1 MNNPLRRLKY
11 LPWRSLFII
20 AGITFV
26 IVIAIELLLGLVF
39 SQLDEGTQLQ
49 IVNILRVTLYSP
61 ALSLLTVG
69 AIGAGIGA
77 LAVFLLETLENR
89 ISINVSVLW
98 SLILCLVIGL
108 IIRNYLP
115 IPALLTDVNQIQLV
129 GIILG
134 VFWKGR
140 RYWR

>member
-1 MNNPLRRLKY
+1 MANPLRQFKY

-26 IVIAIELLLGLVF
+26 IVTTLELLLGLLF
-39 SQLDEGTQLQ
+39 SQLDEGTQFQ
-49 IVNILRVTLYSP
+49 VVNILRATLYSP

-77 LAVFLLETLENR
+77 LAVFLLETLEKR
-89 ISINVSVLW
+89 ISINASVLW
-98 SLILCLVIGL
+98 SLILCLVVGL
-108 IIRNYLP
+108 IIRSYIP

-134 VFWKGR
+134 VFWKGK

>member
-1 MNNPLRRLKY
+1 MTNPLRRFKH

-26 IVIAIELLLGLVF
+26 IVTTLELLLGLVF
-39 SQLDEGTQLQ
+39 SQLDEGTQFQ
-49 IVNILRVTLYSP
+49 VVNILRATLYSP

-77 LAVFLLETLENR
+77 LAVFLLETLEKR
-89 ISINVSVLW
+89 ISINASVLW

-108 IIRNYLP
+108 IVRNYIP

-134 VFWKGR
+134 VFWKGK

>member
-1 MNNPLRRLKY
+1 MTNPLRQLKY

-26 IVIAIELLLGLVF
+26 IVITLEVLLGLAF
-39 SQLDEGTQLQ
+39 SQLDEGTQFQ

-77 LAVFLLETLENR
+77 LALFLLETLEKC
-89 ISINVSVLW
+89 ISINASVLW

-108 IIRNYLP
+108 IIRNYIP
-115 IPALLTDVNQIQLV
+115 IPALLTAVNQIQLV

-134 VFWKGR
+134 VFWKGK

>member
-1 MNNPLRRLKY
+1 MTNPLRQLKH

-20 AGITFV
+20 ACLTFV
-26 IVIAIELLLGLVF
+26 IVTSIELLLGLTF
-39 SQLDEGTQLQ
+39 SQVDEGTQLQ
-49 IVNILRVTLYSP
+49 IVNILRATLYSP

-69 AIGAGIGA
+69 AIGAGIGV
-77 LAVFLLETLENR
+77 LAVFLLETIEKR
-89 ISINVSVLW
+89 IYINASVLW

-108 IIRNYLP
+108 MIRNYIP
-115 IPALLTDVNQIQLV
+115 IPALLTDVSEIQLF